1 MDQYLPAVKK
11 VTDGKDGLIE
21 AIKSP
26 ELAWL
31 LETSSCERCV
41 SFVNEYEPADNS
53 QVTDDRER
61 YFGGCLLLI
70 LAAKRLKDED
80 DSDACEDGDS
90 DSLEALRLMGAKRV
104 DVLGMSAAKRRGVA
118 ARGRKKSVSPRTY
131 LRSGYY
137 TRMQQNIAD
146 QLYLLITREEALH
159 QALAQHGKE
168 SMVKHLSPFG
178 H

>member
-1 MDQYLPAVKK
+1 MDQYLPSVRM
-11 VTDGKDGLIE
+11 VTDAKDGLIE
-21 AIKSP
+21 AIHDS

-41 SFVNEYEPADNS
+41 AFVNQYKPADAT

-61 YFGGCLLLI
+61 RFGGCLLFI

-80 DSDACEDGDS
+80 DSHACEDGDS
-90 DSLEALRLMGAKRV
+90 DSMEALRLMGARRV
-104 DVLGMSAAKRRGVA
+104 DVLGISAAGRRGVA
-118 ARGRKKSVSPRTY
+118 ARGRKKPVTPRTY

-137 TRMQQNIAD
+137 ARMQQKLAD
-146 QLYLLITREEALH
+146 QLYLLITREEALS
-159 QALAQHGKE
+159 QALDQYGKE
-168 SMVKHLSPFG
+168 SVIKHLSPFG